1 MPNKIEFSDF
11 AELDSRAQRLR
22 SRRAEPGPAAGA
34 ETALHCT
41 ALHCTALLE
50 DRGLGDPCI
59 QVVTATYFQRA
70 RPGAV
75 LSGGGGDSQC
85 CP

>member
-22 SRRAEPGPAAGA
+22 SRRAEPGPAAGT
-34 ETALHCT
+34 ETALYCT

-50 DRGLGDPCI
+50 DGSNSDG
-59 QVVTATYFQRA
+59 
-70 RPGAV
+70 
-75 LSGGGGDSQC
+75 SNSDSSNSDGSDSEFF
-85 CP
+85 